1 MMPLIAGVQVANV
14 IVHDD
19 APDRWGPRGR
29 REAVQPLADTQAED
43 RMTRERVLAARMQ
56 RAREQ
61 QLGIVQSA
69 RAADAKAEAAEQDVL
84 RHKFELRARYLE
96 QVALHCSQ
104 ESPRHGR

>member
-1 MMPLIAGVQVANV
+1 MPFIAGVQVANV

-19 APDRWGPRGR
+19 DADRWAQRSQR
-29 REAVQPLADTQAED
+29 NAVQPLAATQAED
-43 RMTRERVLAARMQ
+43 RITREHVLSTRMQ

-69 RAADAKAEAAEQDVL
+69 RAADAKAEAAEQSAL

-96 QVALHCSQ
+96 QVAMHCSQ
-104 ESPRHGR
+104 EPRRDR